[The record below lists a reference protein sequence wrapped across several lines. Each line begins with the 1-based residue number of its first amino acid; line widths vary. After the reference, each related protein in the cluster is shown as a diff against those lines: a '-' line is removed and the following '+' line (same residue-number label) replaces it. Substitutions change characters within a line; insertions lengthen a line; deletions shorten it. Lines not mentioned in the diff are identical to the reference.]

1 MKKGGVILVFIVILL
16 IIGGLVVYFV
26 FEKPKQESINILH
39 SNVSIYAIDKET
51 GSHIKT
57 GYIIYVNN
65 VTYKSGFTERGGAI
79 REKLPINSTIKIFNN
94 NTEGQFYYQDVH
106 EFYLTQLLKRVQLN
120 LVSPGELIF
129 DKINESYI
137 RATSEGTIDKVKFCF
152 KWSGSLIYVKSN
164 FSQIPRIDKYGKC
177 YNGNIT
183 LNGTNSLEIPFEY
196 KTFGINEN
204 YKISIIFIDSNLN
217 NYTYQI

>member
-1 MKKGGVILVFIVILL
+1 MKKGAILVFIVILL

-26 FEKPKQESINILH
+26 FEKPKQESITILH

-57 GYIIYVNN
+57 EYIIYVNN

-79 REKLPINSTIKIFNN
+79 REKLPLNSTIKIFNN

-106 EFYLTQLLKRVQLN
+106 EFYLNQSLKRVQLDLIN
-120 LVSPGELIF
+120 PGELIF
-129 DKINESYI
+129 NKINESYI
-137 RATSEGTIDKVKFCF
+137 RATSEGTIDKVKVCF
-152 KWSGSLIYVKSN
+152 KYSGSIIYVKTD
-164 FSQIPRIDKYGKC
+164 FEQIERLLDFDKC
-177 YNGNIT
+177 YDGNIT
-183 LNGTNSLEIPFEY
+183 LDETNFLNIPITYE
-196 KTFGINEN
+196 TFGDNGDYRILVG
-204 YKISIIFIDSNLN
+204 IVDSNLN